1 MVMSGNALVAIL
13 FLKGCMKKI
22 LGLLLRL
29 AVTGGCLAYAMWG
42 VNFPKLFNI
51 MSGFGVLPMLAVAA
65 CVLASVVPTGLRM
78 VFLVE
83 KRAGFTAGYNAV
95 SLGLALNNILPARMG
110 EVGKAFYLTKQGDVS
125 MGRALEAVF
134 WERFADLNAL
144 LALGVFAAAFMRQ
157 WTALYPLMAVVGG
170 LWCFLALCRIK
181 PGIAHALINVLPGE
195 RLRLVFSETL
205 LLLKDKLS
213 AGFLGKL
220 GGYTLLAWACYL
232 AVYVLAIRWAI
243 GLDLSL
249 WQIAT
254 AFAVATMGFAI
265 PAAPGGMGVYEA
277 AFVLAMS
284 WFGVGREE
292 AFAVGFTLHMIQY
305 VPMTAYGLGVM
316 AVSGF
321 TPGAIRGKQGE

>member
-1 MVMSGNALVAIL
+1 
-13 FLKGCMKKI
+13 MKKI
-22 LGLLLRL
+22 VGLLLRL
-29 AVTGGCLAYAMWG
+29 AVTGGCLTYAMWG
-42 VNFPKLFNI
+42 VNFTELFEI
-51 MSGFGVLPMLAVAA
+51 MSGFGVLPMLASAA
-65 CVLASVVPTGLRM
+65 CVLVSIIPTGLRM
-78 VFLVE
+78 HFLVE
-83 KRAGFTAGYNAV
+83 GRARFVDGYNAV
-95 SLGLALNNILPARMG
+95 VLGLALNNILPARMG
-110 EVGKAFYLTKQGDVS
+110 EVGKAFYLTRRGEVS

-157 WTALYPLMAVVGG
+157 WAALYPLMVVVGG

-181 PGIAHALINVLPGE
+181 PGLAHGLLRFLPGE

-205 LLLKDKLS
+205 LLLKEKLS

-220 GGYTLLAWACYL
+220 ALFTLLAWICYL

-243 GLDLSL
+243 GLDLTL

-254 AFAVATMGFAI
+254 VFAVATMGFAV
-265 PAAPGGMGVYEA
+265 PAAPGGIGVYEA
-277 AFVLAMS
+277 AFILAMS

-292 AFAVGFTLHMIQY
+292 AFAVGFTLHMLQY
-305 VPMTAYGLGVM
+305 VPVTVMGLGVM

-321 TPGAIRGKQGE
+321 TPGAMRGLRQKEEEARESSEASIRGQ